1 MQKKILIVESDAE
14 VVDAL
19 ERRLRARGYTPDTV
33 EDADRAVDAFERA
46 RPELVVVSLT
56 LKDADGV
63 TVCRAIRQRPLGA
76 LVPILFLGTGRE
88 TINSVPDAIAAGA
101 DHFFI
106 KPDGIGELLAKVI
119 TYIGPGQDPT
129 PNDATPPST
138 AGLFTSLEAEED
150 APQEWAELDGL
161 LRADAIVDAPSSVP
175 DDETEDDTE
184 AMPTSPVLEPD
195 RVEPPSAPPPDSLFG
210 ARNAPQSAVEQV
222 TADPGATTE
231 RLAGGPE
238 FASPPT
244 GMPDPP
250 ASLSPSPGDGYQRPR
265 QPPRDEAAEWATL
278 LQPGRPVELAKRG
291 MGELLAAAAKV
302 KLTGRIE
309 LASSGVLRR
318 VFLDLGRP
326 VYADSSAPSED
337 LASHLAAEGRVA
349 SSALLRARE
358 RAAQLGAS
366 PEEVLIEAGFIE
378 PVEVYRALREHVLER
393 ILSLFGLERGE
404 GVVIRG
410 GPRPLDPVDLG
421 QHPGRLVLDGVR
433 RKYGRLRLYRSFGT
447 SSAVARPRP
456 GRSTPP
462 ELALRPDEEAVW
474 KSCDG
479 RRTVIEIAR
488 VARVGE
494 VDALAILYGLS
505 ALDLVEA
512 PSGRRPAL
520 LPALAQDTL
529 ARAAAPRTADD
540 LPGFADLVHAKLSD
554 ARVADYFQ
562 VLGIGRGA
570 TDAEVRAAFESIRR
584 RFDPHR
590 VRRDGPL
597 WAPVSEIASIVE
609 DAYQMLSRTRL
620 RARYERAL
628 S

>member
-1 MQKKILIVESDAE
+1 
-14 VVDAL
+14 
-19 ERRLRARGYTPDTV
+19 
-33 EDADRAVDAFERA
+33 
-46 RPELVVVSLT
+46 
-56 LKDADGV
+56 
-63 TVCRAIRQRPLGA
+63 
-76 LVPILFLGTGRE
+76 
-88 TINSVPDAIAAGA
+88 
-101 DHFFI
+101 
-106 KPDGIGELLAKVI
+106 
-119 TYIGPGQDPT
+119 
-129 PNDATPPST
+129 
-138 AGLFTSLEAEED
+138 
-150 APQEWAELDGL
+150 
-161 LRADAIVDAPSSVP
+161 
-175 DDETEDDTE
+175 
-184 AMPTSPVLEPD
+184 
-195 RVEPPSAPPPDSLFG
+195 
-210 ARNAPQSAVEQV
+210 
-222 TADPGATTE
+222 
-231 RLAGGPE
+231 
-238 FASPPT
+238 
-244 GMPDPP
+244 
-250 ASLSPSPGDGYQRPR
+250 
-265 QPPRDEAAEWATL
+265 
-278 LQPGRPVELAKRG
+278 

-378 PVEVYRALREHVLER
+378 PVEVYRALRVHVLER
-393 ILSLFGLERGE
+393 ILNLFGLEQGE

-433 RKYGRLRLYRSFGT
+433 RKYGRLRLYRVFGT

-456 GRSTPP
+456 GMSTPP

-505 ALDLVEA
+505 TLDLVEA

-562 VLGIGRGA
+562 ILGIGRGA

-609 DAYQMLSRTRL
+609 DAYAMLSRTRL

-628 S
+628 G

>member
-1 MQKKILIVESDAE
+1 MQKKILIVEREAE
-14 VVDAL
+14 VVEAL
-19 ERRLRARGYTPDTV
+19 ERRLRARGYTPETV
-33 EDADRAVDAFERA
+33 EDADHAVDAFERA

-56 LKDADGV
+56 LADADGV

-88 TINSVPDAIAAGA
+88 TISSVPDAIAAGA

-106 KPDGIGELLAKVI
+106 KPDGLGELLAKVI
-119 TYIGPGQDPT
+119 TYIGPGQDPA
-129 PNDATPPST
+129 PSESTPPPT
-138 AGLFTSLEAEED
+138 TGLFTASAPDGD
-150 APQEWAELDGL
+150 APQEWAELDGI
-161 LRADAIVDAPSSVP
+161 LRAEAGPDLAPATPAAPPDFSEGSAEDARL
-175 DDETEDDTE
+175 
-184 AMPTSPVLEPD
+184 VLEPD
-195 RVEPPSAPPPDSLFG
+195 RVEPASGPPPDSLFG
-210 ARNAPQSAVEQV
+210 ATNDGPPAVESTV
-222 TADPGATTE
+222 PAASEADKGSPNT
-231 RLAGGPE
+231 E
-238 FASPPT
+238 FAAPTTSAPP
-244 GMPDPP
+244 P
-250 ASLSPSPGDGYQRPR
+250 LSALEASPGDGYQRPR
-265 QPPRDEAAEWATL
+265 QPPRDEAAEWASL

-309 LASSGVLRR
+309 LAASGVLRR

-337 LASHLAAEGRVA
+337 LAAHLAAEGRVA
-349 SSALLRARE
+349 TSALLRARE

-378 PVEVYRALREHVLER
+378 PEEVYRALREHVLER

-421 QHPGRLVLDGVR
+421 LHPGRLVLDGVR
-433 RKYGRLRLYRSFGT
+433 QKYGRLRLYRVFGT
-447 SSAVARPRP
+447 SSAVPRPRP
-456 GRSTPP
+456 GMTTPP

-479 RRTVIEIAR
+479 RRTVIELAR
-488 VARVGE
+488 LVRVGE

-520 LPALAQDTL
+520 LPALPADTL
-529 ARAAAPRTADD
+529 ARAAAPRTADE
-540 LPGFADLVHAKLSD
+540 LPGFADLVQAKLTD

-562 VLGIGRGA
+562 ILGVGRGA
-570 TDAEVRAAFESIRR
+570 TNAEIRAAFEALRR

-597 WAPVSEIASIVE
+597 WTPVSEIAAIVE
-609 DAYQMLSRTRL
+609 DAYQMLSRPRL

-628 S
+628 G